1 MAKTKLAIIGLGG
14 VAQIVHLPVLSKMED
29 AEIVAVCDT
38 EISKAKSIAVKYN
51 VGKYYREADKMLEEN
66 PEISAV
72 IIATQTNMH
81 KDIAIKCLEAEKD
94 ILVEKP
100 VARNF
105 KEAKEIIEAARK
117 YKRKVMVAMNN
128 RFRNDMMMQRTFIK
142 AKEIGEVFYIKAGW
156 IKPQSSNQRWI
167 LEKDKSGGGVFLD
180 NGIAMLDLGL
190 WIFGFPE
197 VKSVT
202 ATNYHHSTK
211 SVEDSSIAMV
221 KFKNDAVF
229 TIEASWGMLR
239 EGELFYCNV
248 YGKEGSSSI
257 NPFKI
262 YKRMDGNLYNITPKK
277 LATPANYFKKSYE
290 YELKHFV
297 GAVRGSNN
305 VISSGEDALKVME
318 IADAVY
324 KSAKTNK
331 EVIFK

>member
-1 MAKTKLAIIGLGG
+1 MSKKKIAIIGLGG
-14 VAQIVHLPVLSKMED
+14 MAQVIHLPLLSKMD
-29 AEIVAVCDT
+29 DVEISAVCDS
-38 EISKAKSIAVKYN
+38 EISKSKSIASKYS
-51 VGKYYREADKMLEEN
+51 VEKYYKDADKMLEEN

-72 IIATQTNMH
+72 IIATQTNTH

-100 VARNF
+100 IARNY
-105 KEAKEIIEAARK
+105 KEAKEIVDAAK
-117 YKRKVMVAMNN
+117 KNKRKIMVAMNN
-128 RFRNDMMMQRTFIK
+128 RFRNDVMMQRTFIK
-142 AKEIGEVFYIKAGW
+142 AREIGEVFYIKTGW
-156 IKPQSSNQRWI
+156 VKPQSSNQRWI

-180 NGIAMLDLGL
+180 NGIAMLDLGM

-202 ATNYHHSTK
+202 ATNYFQSTK
-211 SVEDSSIAMV
+211 SVEDSSIAMIRFRNNSV
-221 KFKNDAVF
+221 M
-229 TIEASWGMLR
+229 TIEVSWGMLR

-262 YKRMDGNLYNITPKK
+262 YKRMEGNLYNITPKK
-277 LATPANYFKKSYE
+277 IATPSNFFKKSYE
-290 YELKHFV
+290 YELKHFM
-297 GAVRGSNN
+297 GAVRGNN
-305 VISSGEDALKVME
+305 NIISTGEDALKVME
-318 IADAVY
+318 VADAIY